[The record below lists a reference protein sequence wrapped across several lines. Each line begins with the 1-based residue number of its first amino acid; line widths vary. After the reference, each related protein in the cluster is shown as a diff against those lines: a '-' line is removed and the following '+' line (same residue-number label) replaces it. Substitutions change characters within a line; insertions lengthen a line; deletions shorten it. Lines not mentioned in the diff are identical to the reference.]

1 MPTQPKE
8 LTDAE
13 VREEAARLGAR
24 TILEG
29 PGRWAARMDD
39 GRVEYGTTDVEALRK
54 LVHAAWDADGN
65 WRNQVDGDAASYL
78 DLQD

>member
-8 LTDAE
+8 LTEAE
-13 VREEAARLGAR
+13 LREEGDRLGAR

-29 PGRWAARMDD
+29 SGRWAARMDN
-39 GRVEYGTTDVEALRK
+39 GRVEYAGTEVEALRK
-54 LVHAAWDADGN
+54 LVLAAWDAESY
-65 WRNQVDGDAASYL
+65 WRNQVDGDTASYL